1 MRLRSK
7 LWMATVSVATPVAF
21 VLTAGLGGCSAA
33 HTCDGVGEMCRL
45 AGTGEKSYGADNLP
59 ALKTPLY
66 GVESVRKGP
75 DGRIYVVDINNYKL
89 RAIDPDGTLRTVA
102 GIGEHA
108 PALDG
113 VAATDSPLYDP
124 IDFAFRAD
132 GRNVVV
138 QWHDPRLLEI
148 GLDGKMHLV
157 AGVRNGCP
165 NVAGTT
171 NVVGVDGPL
180 LEASFCELDA
190 IAIDG
195 QGRIFL
201 ADDTAHQ
208 IRMVADGMVTTL
220 AGDGTAGYSGDGG
233 AATQAHLFAPGALAI
248 DRDGNLLVADTGN
261 DVIRKIDLAT
271 GLITRV
277 VGSQHRGYAGDGGP
291 CLDADL
297 NEPAGVVVDSDGSI
311 YVADSFNQRIRR
323 VDPVTELIETIAG
336 TGRSGST
343 GDNGPAAAA
352 ELNHPQRL
360 SIADGTLY
368 IADTLS
374 SVARAIRLR

>member
-1 MRLRSK
+1 MSFAAPAAL
-7 LWMATVSVATPVAF
+7 
-21 VLTAGLGGCSAA
+21 VLTAGLGGCSAPS
-33 HTCDGVGEMCRL
+33 TCDGIGEMCRL
-45 AGTGEKSYGADNLP
+45 AGTGEKSYGADNLQ

-75 DGRIYVVDINNYKL
+75 DGRVYVADINNYKL
-89 RAIDPDGTLRTVA
+89 RAIDPDGILRTI
-102 GIGEHA
+102 GGSGEHG
-108 PALDG
+108 P
-113 VAATDSPLYDP
+113 ATDGALATMSDLYDP

-138 QWHDPRLLEI
+138 QWHDPRLFEI

-157 AGVRNGCP
+157 AGVANGCVNIP
-165 NVAGTT
+165 ATT
-171 NVVGVDGPL
+171 NVVGRDGPL

-195 QGRIFL
+195 KGRIFV

-208 IRMVADGMVTTL
+208 IRMIADGRVSTI
-220 AGDGTAGYSGDGG
+220 AGDGTAAYSGDGG
-233 AATQAHLFAPGALAI
+233 PAAQAHLFAPGALAI
-248 DRDGNLLVADTGN
+248 DLDGNLLVADTGN

-271 GLITRV
+271 RIITRV

-297 NEPAGVVVDSDGSI
+297 NEPAGVAVDTDGSI

-323 VDPVTELIETIAG
+323 VAPVTELIETFAG
-336 TGRSGST
+336 TGTSGTT
-343 GDNGPAAAA
+343 GDNGPALAA
-352 ELNHPQRL
+352 EVNHPQRL
-360 SIADGTLY
+360 SISDGTLY